1 MKLADLLKSVNLL
14 KALFVSVLM
23 LMSTTIVFAQE
34 QKYDLIIK
42 NDGSKIEAVVQYVEL
57 DVVKYKNFNNLEGP
71 TYSISKDD
79 IATIMYANGTID
91 VFQKK
96 QGFSAYGNYE
106 HAKIVTCD
114 MLKKDYQKAERMATI
129 GDNLWMSGTVF
140 SVVGAAIFVVPFF
153 TVLNY
158 TTEYALIGCGAFFMG
173 IGINLIIP
181 GAIVAGIGYGKMR
194 RINNDMI
201 EVCSL
206 PLNKGAKY
214 PVNLS
219 FTSSGLAL
227 RF

>member
-1 MKLADLLKSVNLL
+1 MQLANFLKSVNLL
-14 KALFVSVLM
+14 KALLVLM
-23 LMSTTIVFAQE
+23 IMLTSTTIVFAQE

-42 NDGSKIEAVVQYVEL
+42 NDGTKIEAVVQYVEL

-71 TYSISKDD
+71 IYSISKDD

-96 QGFSAYGNYE
+96 QSFSSNVNYE
-106 HAKIVTCD
+106 HTKTVTCD
-114 MLKKDYQKAERMATI
+114 MLKKDYQNAERMANI

-140 SVVGAAIFVVPFF
+140 SVVGAGIFAVPFF
-153 TVLNY
+153 TILNY
-158 TTEYALIGCGAFFMG
+158 TTEYALIGCGAFLMG

-181 GAIVAGIGYGKMR
+181 GAIVAGIGHGKMQ
-194 RINNDMI
+194 RINNEMI

-219 FTSSGLAL
+219 FTTNGLAL